1 MAQPMEADLLR
12 CLQEHLT
19 MERQASAAYWAL
31 SIWFAERE
39 LRGFAQFCKA
49 ESSSEQHHAG
59 LFADYLIARGQ
70 TVQLEPL
77 EAPRQSWNDPEEVFS
92 GIFQME
98 AEVTTSLQQ
107 LYALAERCSD
117 LRTTVF
123 LDPLVQG
130 QIEADHVV
138 INGHVIG
145 PVHSR
150 SLLELQPKARIE
162 GDVHYAALEMHQ
174 GALIS
179 GQMKP
184 SDTEKP
190 LLTLAANNR

>member
-130 QIEADHVV
+130 QIEAEHQSA
-138 INGHVIG
+138 H
-145 PVHSR
+145 
-150 SLLELQPKARIE
+150 LLGRIRFAQA
-162 GDVHYAALEMHQ
+162 DRAALLVIDGELSANQ
-174 GALIS
+174 S
-179 GQMKP
+179 QP
-184 SDTEKP
+184 SS
-190 LLTLAANNR
+190 LA